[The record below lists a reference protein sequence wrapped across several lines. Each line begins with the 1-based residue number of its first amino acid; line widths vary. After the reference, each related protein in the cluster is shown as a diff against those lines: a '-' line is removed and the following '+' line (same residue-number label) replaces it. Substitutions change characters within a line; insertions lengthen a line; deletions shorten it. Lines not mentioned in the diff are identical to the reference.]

1 MKRTVTAAGALALIV
16 MLIGAGCTAT
26 RTQETAGEALDDGV
40 VTSKVKAAL
49 TDDEI
54 TKARDIK
61 VETYRGVVQLTGF
74 VDTNAEKAQAS
85 EVAKR
90 VNGVKEVRNDI
101 EVQSRTAERSVGEV
115 VDDGVIT
122 AKVKAALIDNPT
134 TKARQINVDTRNG
147 VVQLQG
153 FVDSNEEKMQAG
165 QVARSVS
172 GVQSVRND
180 LEIKQSAK

>member
-1 MKRTVTAAGALALIV
+1 MKRIFAAIWTLALAAVLV
-16 MLIGAGCTAT
+16 GCSGMGE
-26 RTQETAGEALDDGV
+26 RTAGETVDDTV
-40 VTSKVKAAL
+40 VTGRVKAAL
-49 TDDEI
+49 TDDEV

-61 VETYRGVVQLTGF
+61 VQTYQGIVQLSGF
-74 VDTNAEKAQAS
+74 VNTNEEKSRAG
-85 EVAKR
+85 EVAR
-90 VNGVKEVRNDI
+90 NIEGAKEVRNDI
-101 EVQSRTAERSVGEV
+101 EVQSRTAERSAGEV

-122 AKVKAALIDNPT
+122 ARVKAALIDNPT

-153 FVDSNEEKMQAG
+153 FVDTSEEKMQAA

-180 LEIKQSAK
+180 LEVKPAQQ